1 MAFDYTVVKPI
12 SGGGLGDCKVGIVE
26 LAGDYVTGGI
36 DVGLKEEP
44 IFITATGGY
53 QAVFASGKIKLM
65 TAGGSSSEEVTQD
78 TDVTGVKVL
87 FIIKG
92 SY

>member
-53 QAVFASGKIKLM
+53 
-65 TAGGSSSEEVTQD
+65 
-78 TDVTGVKVL
+78 
-87 FIIKG
+87 
-92 SY
+92 